1 MAKLYFRYSSMNA
14 GKSLQLLSVAFNYKE
29 RSKNV
34 LIFTSDKDNRYGKK
48 VVKSRIGL
56 KSDAIPISEDM
67 NISDYISDN
76 HTNEKIDCI
85 LVDEAQFLTKEQVI
99 QLSDLVDFE
108 NIPVICYGLRTDF
121 QLEAFLG
128 SIYLL
133 TFADEI
139 NEIKTVCHC
148 GKKATTNCRVK
159 NGVVVDKGE
168 QISIGGNESYV
179 PLCRK
184 CFKEGKII

>member
-1 MAKLYFRYSSMNA
+1 MNA

-56 KSDAIPISEDM
+56 ESDAIPISEDM

-184 CFKEGKII
+184 HFKEKNLGKII